1 MKILVTGGAGFIGSH
16 VVDAYIKEGHDVVI
30 IDDFSTGDK
39 KNLNQKA
46 KIYSCDINSPEL
58 IEIFEKEK
66 PDIVNHHAAQ
76 MNVRYSVEDPIN
88 DAQINIIGLLNVL
101 NCCIK
106 TNVKKIIFISSGGAM
121 YGDAKT
127 IPTPES
133 TYPEPLSPYGLAKF
147 VGEEYVKLFY
157 RLYGLKYIILRYAN
171 VYGPRQNPK
180 GEAGVV
186 AIFIDRIIE
195 NKQPIIY
202 GDGNQTRDYVYVM
215 DIVEA
220 NLLSLTK
227 GDNQAFNIG
236 TGRETSVNEL
246 LKILL
251 QVMNKEVKLI
261 FEPERQGEIER
272 GALDC
277 TTAKNILGWQA
288 KHTLQQGM
296 QNTFEAYK

>member
-1 MKILVTGGAGFIGSH
+1 
-16 VVDAYIKEGHDVVI
+16 
-30 IDDFSTGDK
+30 
-39 KNLNQKA
+39 
-46 KIYSCDINSPEL
+46 
-58 IEIFEKEK
+58 
-66 PDIVNHHAAQ
+66 
-76 MNVRYSVEDPIN
+76 MNVRYSIEDPIH
-88 DAQINIIGLLNVL
+88 DAQINILGLLNVL

-106 TNVKKIIFISSGGAM
+106 TQVKKIIFISSGGAM
-121 YGDAKT
+121 YGDAKA

-147 VGEEYVKLFY
+147 VGEEYVKLY
-157 RLYGLKYIILRYAN
+157 ARLYGLKYSILRYAN

-186 AIFIDRIIE
+186 AIFIDRILQ

-215 DIVEA
+215 DLVEA

-227 GDNQAFNIG
+227 GNNQAFNIG
-236 TGRETSVNEL
+236 TGKQTSVNEL

-251 QVMNKEVKLI
+251 QVMNKQTKPI
-261 FEPERQGEIER
+261 FESKRQGEVEK

-277 TTAKNILGWQA
+277 TAAKKILEWDA
-288 KHTLQQGM
+288 KHTLQQGL
-296 QNTFEAYK
+296 QKTVEGFK

>member
-1 MKILVTGGAGFIGSH
+1 
-16 VVDAYIKEGHDVVI
+16 
-30 IDDFSTGDK
+30 
-39 KNLNQKA
+39 
-46 KIYSCDINSPEL
+46 
-58 IEIFEKEK
+58 
-66 PDIVNHHAAQ
+66 
-76 MNVRYSVEDPIN
+76 MNVRYSIEDPLH
-88 DAQINIIGLLNVL
+88 DAQINILGLLNVL

-106 TNVKKIIFISSGGAM
+106 TQVKKIIFISSGGAM
-121 YGDAKT
+121 YGDAKA

-147 VGEEYVKLFY
+147 VGEEYVKLY
-157 RLYGLKYIILRYAN
+157 ARLYGLKYSILRYAN

-186 AIFIDRIIE
+186 AIFIDRILQ

-215 DIVEA
+215 DLVEA

-227 GDNQAFNIG
+227 GNNQAFNIG
-236 TGRETSVNEL
+236 TGKQTSVNEL

-251 QVMNKEVKLI
+251 QVMNKQTKPI
-261 FEPERQGEIER
+261 FEQKRQGEVEK

-277 TTAKNILGWQA
+277 TAAKKILEWDA
-288 KHTLQQGM
+288 KHTLQQGL
-296 QNTFEAYK
+296 QKTVEGFK